1 MTRSV
6 INFVHFNLSLRPI
19 YMEAREA
26 ASSFDPTSS
35 PKWSLRGSLTGHFR
49 HFTGT
54 ASERDNDNYP
64 GISII
69 NYSYKAKEQ
78 NSVLLRTS

>member
-26 ASSFDPTSS
+26 ASYSIPLPHRS
-35 PKWSLRGSLTGHFR
+35 GHCVG
-49 HFTGT
+49 H
-54 ASERDNDNYP
+54 
-64 GISII
+64 
-69 NYSYKAKEQ
+69 
-78 NSVLLRTS
+78 